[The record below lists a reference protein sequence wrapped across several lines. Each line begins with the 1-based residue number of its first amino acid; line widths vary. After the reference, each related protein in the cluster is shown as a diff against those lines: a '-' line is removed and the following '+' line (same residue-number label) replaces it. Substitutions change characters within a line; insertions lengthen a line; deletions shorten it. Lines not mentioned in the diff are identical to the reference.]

1 MAMKVV
7 KVGSTFQASF
17 KVGNSLFG
25 NNILRQLE
33 HTLGTYQK
41 SPQLCR
47 CVDKGNPET
56 NLYFAVSRIC
66 SRVLLEFS

>member
-7 KVGSTFQASF
+7 KAGSTFQAGF

-25 NNILRQLE
+25 NNILRKFG

-41 SPQLCR
+41 NTLNY
-47 CVDKGNPET
+47 VGVYKGNPET